1 MDLEKFFELLLSNP
15 NNVHLE
21 YSNING
27 QESLRINGE
36 ELFGTPDKEKEEKE
50 EKEEEKEEKEVY
62 DDTAI
67 KEYISNYKDNIQLLD
82 DCTFVE
88 VIEQV
93 ENVIDIQALD
103 ELLSQESFTQDE
115 AELIYE
121 QLNFINT
128 VIHEKLVNKIQDL
141 QELIDRL

>member
-1 MDLEKFFELLLSNP
+1 MDLEKFFELLFSNP

-36 ELFGTPDKEKEEKE
+36 EVINTPDE
-50 EKEEEKEEKEVY
+50 Y
-62 DDTAI
+62 DDTPI
-67 KEYISNYKDNIQLLD
+67 KEYITKFRDNIQLLD

-93 ENVIDIQALD
+93 ENVIDIQTLD

-128 VIHEKLVNKIQDL
+128 VIHERLVSKVQDMV
-141 QELIDRL
+141 ELLDRI

>member
-1 MDLEKFFELLLSNP
+1 MDLEKFFKLLLSNP
-15 NNVHLE
+15 ENIHLE

-36 ELFGTPDKEKEEKE
+36 ELFGTPDKEKEKE
-50 EKEEEKEEKEVY
+50 EEEKEEKEVY

-141 QELIDRL
+141 QELIDKL

>member
-1 MDLEKFFELLLSNP
+1 MDLEKLFALLLSNP
-15 NNVHLE
+15 DNIHLE

-36 ELFGTPDKEKEEKE
+36 ELFDTPDEDEEVE
-50 EKEEEKEEKEVY
+50 IY
-62 DDTAI
+62 DDAPI
-67 KEYISNYKDNIQLLD
+67 KEYISKYKDNIQLLD

-93 ENVIDIQALD
+93 EDVIDIQVLD
-103 ELLSQESFTQDE
+103 ELLKQESFTKDE
-115 AELIYE
+115 AELIYG

-128 VIHEKLVNKIQDL
+128 VIHEKLENKIQNMI
-141 QELIDRL
+141 ELLDRL

>member
-1 MDLEKFFELLLSNP
+1 MDLEKFFELLLSNSD
-15 NNVHLE
+15 NVHLE

-36 ELFGTPDKEKEEKE
+36 ELFGTPDKEEEEK
-50 EKEEEKEEKEVY
+50 EEKEEKEVY

-103 ELLSQESFTQDE
+103 ELLSQESFTKDE

-128 VIHEKLVNKIQDL
+128 AIHEKLVNKIQDL

>member
-1 MDLEKFFELLLSNP
+1 MTNMDLEKLFTLLLSNP
-15 NNVHLE
+15 DNIHLE

-36 ELFGTPDKEKEEKE
+36 ELFDTPDEEVE
-50 EKEEEKEEKEVY
+50 IY
-62 DDTAI
+62 DDAPI
-67 KEYISNYKDNIQLLD
+67 KEYISKYKDNIKLLD

-93 ENVIDIQALD
+93 EDVIDIQVLD
-103 ELLSQESFTQDE
+103 ELLKQESFTKDE
-115 AELIYE
+115 AELIYG

-128 VIHEKLVNKIQDL
+128 VIHEKLENKVQNMI
-141 QELIDRL
+141 ELLDRL

>member
-1 MDLEKFFELLLSNP
+1 MDLEKFFKLLLSNP
-15 NNVHLE
+15 ENIHLE

-50 EKEEEKEEKEVY
+50 EEKEEKEIY

-67 KEYISNYKDNIQLLD
+67 KKYISNYKDNIQLLD

-93 ENVIDIQALD
+93 EDVIDIQVLD
-103 ELLSQESFTQDE
+103 ELLKQESFTQDE
-115 AELIYE
+115 AELIYG

-128 VIHEKLVNKIQDL
+128 VIHEKLANKVQDMI
-141 QELIDRL
+141 ELLDRL

>member
-1 MDLEKFFELLLSNP
+1 MDLEKFFELLFSNP

-36 ELFGTPDKEKEEKE
+36 EVINTPDE
-50 EKEEEKEEKEVY
+50 Y
-62 DDTAI
+62 DDTPI
-67 KEYISNYKDNIQLLD
+67 KEYITKFKDNIQLLD

-128 VIHEKLVNKIQDL
+128 VIHEKLVSKVQDMV
-141 QELIDRL
+141 ELLDRI